1 MWKPEYQLDNWYITV
16 LPDSPYTAPELLTR
30 VLVGDRYDKSVTTS
44 AIVGKTADGK
54 VVTLNSL
61 YILGE
66 PHPAYEELYPG
77 ARLAL
82 LNSLEEVA
90 PNERPPAT
98 D

>member
-1 MWKPEYQLDNWYITV
+1 MWKPEYQLDNWYVTV
-16 LPDSPYTAPELLTR
+16 LPDGPVYIAPELFTR
-30 VLVGDRYDKSVTTS
+30 VLVGDRYDGQKRTS

-66 PHPAYEELYPG
+66 PHPTYEEAYPG

-82 LNSLEEVA
+82 LNSLEEI
-90 PNERPPAT
+90 P
-98 D
+98 

>member
-1 MWKPEYQLDNWYITV
+1 MWKPEYQLDNWYVTV
-16 LPDSPYTAPELLTR
+16 LPDSLYAAPELLTR
-30 VLVGDRYDKSVTTS
+30 VLVGDRYDGPMRTS

-66 PHPAYEELYPG
+66 PHPTYEELYPG

-82 LNSLEEVA
+82 LNSLEEV
-90 PNERPPAT
+90 PQ
-98 D
+98 